1 MVSETEDLED
11 ILIGIVV
18 YCKRRKTW
26 IGLGEVFFLSFF
38 FWILFVVLFVL
49 VLSVVLEELHNYIGM
64 RKTVICEQPL

>member
-1 MVSETEDLED
+1 MVFETEDVED

-38 FWILFVVLFVL
+38 FLD
-49 VLSVVLEELHNYIGM
+49 
-64 RKTVICEQPL
+64 TVCRTVCLGTECRT